1 MSSAAHSAVAGVSAA
16 RVARASRG
24 RAGVGARADA
34 DAFGAHTA
42 GRRDA
47 RSSRALRGGAARR
60 AAGGGFGV
68 ADDGD
73 ERDVAPFAERP
84 DGDALVEAASAT
96 DARAA
101 ARSALDALLPDGRDV
116 DFRDPERSGETQLIV
131 SAELGDS
138 RAVRL
143 LLAFGANPN
152 LASDS
157 SWTAVH
163 GAAEAGSAECVASL
177 IEAGANLNPIADS
190 GKTPL
195 DIARQYHGVD
205 AVVTRCLFDLGAA
218 YGLRW
223 DDDDEE
229 DDETKYPP
237 DDEDDADD
245 DEGIRE
251 GIRDVSETTSSSS
264 SSTSSLETALE
275 TLLKRHA
282 PDPANGFFGA
292 TPGVDDVQ
300 ALYAHDLDAFQKDAT
315 AFLLDGDSVVV
326 SAPTGSGKTLV
337 GETAIVA
344 ALARGQKAIYTTPL
358 KALSNQKL
366 REFQAKFG
374 VRRVGLKTGDVDVNA
389 ADADVVV
396 MTTEILRNML
406 YPDAGSSSRDSRL
419 ETSTQNATFDHR
431 LDDVGVVIL
440 DEVHYLADANR
451 GTVWEETIIYMPK
464 RIQLLCLSATVG
476 NPDDLAGWIEEVHC
490 ADTETRCRTVVSDF
504 RPVPLR
510 WHFSMRPG
518 RAWPGL
524 GPLLNRR
531 GDRMHPDLWPFTK
544 EGAREAY
551 EESYEEGSNGW
562 SDRDD
567 RGGRSSFR
575 GRGRGYRRGGPG
587 PGPDPYPANDRQAR
601 RRLVPHVET
610 VVGQLVAADLL
621 PAVWFIF
628 SRKGC
633 DQAAEYLC
641 QCGASLVS
649 GAERR
654 KIAEALAAFETD
666 NPDAV
671 RPEAVEPLLLG
682 IASHHAGLLPGW
694 KGLVESLFQ
703 RGLLKVVFATET
715 LAAGVNMPARSS
727 VLSCLSKRDDSGPR
741 MLTSN
746 EFMQMAGRAGRRGYD
761 TVGHV
766 VALQSPFEGP
776 EEAFALVT
784 SPPENLRSRFS
795 VSYGMAL
802 NLVNAGSDLRT
813 VRATV
818 ERSFG
823 NYLGGRAR
831 RDQTRELRR
840 LREQRDALSEQIA
853 AGASEVEPEE
863 WERFKKLDGRLKEE
877 RRLLKTVAR
886 QTLESRAEGA
896 RRAVGEWR
904 ELGEAV
910 VFVEVFVDH
919 PEVSTRKAKGD
930 VSEKGGTL
938 KSPPRAATEKKSQP
952 PATVGLAPDGS
963 WIDGSATD
971 SETRETPNA
980 TLPPVNERL
989 DDFFGDDDDDD
1000 AKEDGE
1006 SPSLDEPVASATSLA
1021 GRKSATKTVAVV
1033 DRYEPVTTVAGGGTE
1048 RRNPFPLGEF
1058 LGVDAS
1064 GDWVRFTADRVAAVT
1079 HREMAASRVSEISEI
1094 AKTDDAKTEE
1104 EETRKTNAD
1113 DGVCADVGRLLASA
1127 PTKTSTRWRRDGDG
1141 AWSAAGAET
1150 SAAAAAA
1157 VFETRETQL
1166 VSLDRDENAENESE
1180 QTLFDGAEELES
1192 FLRAQRAAVQKTR
1205 DEIAE
1210 MKRFSDLRRAV
1221 KMHRRREE
1229 KLKKLNERVEKAE
1242 RRVGEYVAAGWS
1254 EFTRVVDMLIEEGA
1268 LYDVLLDEEAELCD
1282 VEARRDAVARAAE
1295 LEEKKRARSRAR
1307 RNSKPE
1313 EDFWEDDPWNGFGSD
1328 DEDGQVD
1335 AFLDWEP
1342 DDASLETFAEASSRF
1357 APRGEKDASVFE
1369 EPRSAESAESAE
1381 SAPSFVDEASVAA
1394 DARRRRRRARWHAGD
1409 ERMSETLRLTPLGL
1423 TCAKLRGENELWLG
1437 SALSSEAML
1446 GLTPTHVAGVAG
1458 ALCCDSNRP
1467 TSCAYAPSEAL
1478 DAALSSLMPD
1488 GSRVASLQ
1496 FENQMD
1502 APVNLSAPVAAL
1514 VEAWAAGSSWDQ
1526 VRRDTNLDEGDIA
1539 RVFRRTA
1546 ELLAQVPRAREIPA
1560 ETRRAAKTAAA
1571 LVLRPPITDLT

>member
-1 MSSAAHSAVAGVSAA
+1 MSSAAHSAVAGASAA

-47 RSSRALRGGAARR
+47 RSSRAFRGGAARR
-60 AAGGGFGV
+60 AAGGGFDV

-73 ERDVAPFAERP
+73 ERDAAPLAERP
-84 DGDALVEAASAT
+84 EGDALVEAASAT

-237 DDEDDADD
+237 DDEDDASRR
-245 DEGIRE
+245 GIRE

-275 TLLKRHA
+275 TLLKRYA

-300 ALYAHDLDAFQKDAT
+300 ELYAHDLDAFQKDAT

-406 YPDAGSSSRDSRL
+406 YPDAASDSRL
-419 ETSTQNATFDHR
+419 KTSSSFTGETRATSDHR

-464 RIQLLCLSATVG
+464 QIQLLCLSATVG

-490 ADTETRCRTVVSDF
+490 AGTETRCRTVVSDF

-518 RAWPGL
+518 RMWPGL

-567 RGGRSSFR
+567 RGGRSSAGRGGRSSFR
-575 GRGRGYRRGGPG
+575 GRGRGYRRGG

-654 KIAEALAAFETD
+654 KIAEALTAFETD

-703 RGLLKVVFATET
+703 RGLLKIVFATET

-761 TVGHV
+761 SVGHV

-904 ELGEAV
+904 ELGEAF
-910 VFVEVFVDH
+910 VFVEVFVDD
-919 PEVSTRKAKGD
+919 PEGSTLAKGD
-930 VSEKGGTL
+930 VSEGGGTL
-938 KSPPRAATEKKSQP
+938 KSPRRAATEKKP

-963 WIDGSATD
+963 WIDGSASATD
-971 SETRETPNA
+971 RETRVSSNA
-980 TLPPVNERL
+980 TTLPVNERL
-989 DDFFGDDDDDD
+989 DAFFGDDDDDD

-1021 GRKSATKTVAVV
+1021 GTKSATKTVSIV
-1033 DRYEPVTTVAGGGTE
+1033 DRYEPLTVAGGGTAA
-1048 RRNPFPLGEF
+1048 NPFPLGEF
-1058 LGVDAS
+1058 LGVDKS
-1064 GDWVRFTADRVAAVT
+1064 GDWIRFTAERVSAVT
-1079 HREMAASRVSEISEI
+1079 HREMASRVTEI
-1094 AKTDDAKTEE
+1094 AADAKTEE
-1104 EETRKTNAD
+1104 ENEK
-1113 DGVCADVGRLLASA
+1113 RLLASA

-1150 SAAAAAA
+1150 SAAAAARM
-1157 VFETRETQL
+1157 FETRDAL
-1166 VSLDRDENAENESE
+1166 VTLDRDDNEIE
-1180 QTLFDGAEELES
+1180 TLFDGAEELES

-1268 LYDVLLDEEAELCD
+1268 LYDVLLDEEAELCR
-1282 VEARRDAVARAAE
+1282 VEARRDAVARAE
-1295 LEEKKRARSRAR
+1295 RLEEKKRRNEEKRAAR
-1307 RNSKPE
+1307 RNTFWDDNSKPE
-1313 EDFWEDDPWNGFGSD
+1313 DFYDDPWNEFGSD
-1328 DEDGQVD
+1328 DEDVNSVD

-1342 DDASLETFAEASSRF
+1342 DDDASLETFAEASSRF
-1357 APRGEKDASVFE
+1357 APRGEKDASVTAE
-1369 EPRSAESAESAE
+1369 APNPESAESAD
-1381 SAPSFVDEASVAA
+1381 SATSFVDEASVAA
-1394 DARRRRRRARWHAGD
+1394 DTRRRRRRARWHAGD

-1437 SALSSEAML
+1437 LALSSEAML

-1478 DAALSSLMPD
+1478 DAALSSLTPD
-1488 GSRVASLQ
+1488 GSRVASMQ

>member
-1 MSSAAHSAVAGVSAA
+1 MSSAARSAVAGVSAA

-34 DAFGAHTA
+34 DAFGAHTS

-47 RSSRALRGGAARR
+47 RSSRAFRGGAARR

-73 ERDVAPFAERP
+73 ERDVAAFAEHP

-131 SAELGDS
+131 SAERGDL

-177 IEAGANLNPIADS
+177 IEAGANLNPIAKS

-195 DIARQYHGVD
+195 DIARQYHGAD
-205 AVVTRCLFDLGAA
+205 AVVTRCLSDLGAA
-218 YGLRW
+218 YGERQR
-223 DDDDEE
+223 DE
-229 DDETKYPP
+229 
-237 DDEDDADD
+237 DDEDDED
-245 DEGIRE
+245 DEE
-251 GIRDVSETTSSSS
+251 TSSSS
-264 SSTSSLETALE
+264 SFSSSSSSSSSAFSASDADGASSPAAPLES
-275 TLLKRHA
+275 LLKRHV
-282 PDPANGFFGA
+282 PDPANGFFGE
-292 TPGVDDVQ
+292 TPSVDDVQ
-300 ALYAHDLDAFQKDAT
+300 TLFPHALDAFQRDAT
-315 AFLLDGDSVVV
+315 QFLLDGDSVVV

-406 YPDAGSSSRDSRL
+406 YPGAAGAAGSD
-419 ETSTQNATFDHR
+419 AADYR

-451 GTVWEETIIYMPK
+451 GTVWEETIIYLPP

-490 ADTETRCRTVVSDF
+490 ATTEARCRTVVSDF

-518 RAWPGL
+518 RMWPGL

-531 GDRMHPDLWPFTK
+531 GDRMHADLRPFTK
-544 EGAREAY
+544 EGAREGFADD
-551 EESYEEGSNGW
+551 EEERERW
-562 SDRDD
+562 SRDD
-567 RGGRSSFR
+567 ERRRGGGRFR
-575 GRGRGYRRGGPG
+575 GRGREHRRGGGGPG
-587 PGPDPYPANDRQAR
+587 PEPYPVNDRQAR

-633 DQAAEYLC
+633 DQAADYLC

-649 GAERR
+649 GAERA
-654 KIAEALAAFETD
+654 KIAEALAAFEEA

-671 RPEAVEPLLLG
+671 RPEAIEPLLLG

-694 KGLVESLFQ
+694 KGLVERLFQ

-741 MLTSN
+741 ALTSN

-761 TVGHV
+761 SVGHV

-776 EEAFALVT
+776 DEAFALVT

-802 NLVNAGSDLRT
+802 NLLSAGADLGT

-823 NYLGGRAR
+823 NYLGDRAR

-840 LREQRDALSEQIA
+840 LREQRDALSERIA

-863 WERFKKLDGRLKEE
+863 WARFKKLDGRLREE

-904 ELGEAV
+904 ELGETF
-910 VFVEVFVDH
+910 VFVRVFDDDAGATTVANENASA
-919 PEVSTRKAKGD
+919 P
-930 VSEKGGTL
+930 
-938 KSPPRAATEKKSQP
+938 SPAP
-952 PATVGLAPDGS
+952 PAPREAPVTVGLAPDGS
-963 WIDGSATD
+963 WIDASANANVTGPSAND
-971 SETRETPNA
+971 ANA
-980 TLPPVNERL
+980 TSPPINERL
-989 DDFFGDDDDDD
+989 DAFFDDLDDDLDED
-1000 AKEDGE
+1000 AKGDDGE
-1006 SPSLDEPVASATSLA
+1006 SPRLDEPA
-1021 GRKSATKTVAVV
+1021 GTKKRARETKTVAVV
-1033 DRYEPVTTVAGGGTE
+1033 DGYDPVTVKGGEPAT
-1048 RRNPFPLGEF
+1048 NPFPLGEF
-1058 LGVDAS
+1058 VALDAN

-1079 HREMAASRVSEISEI
+1079 HREMAGVRFGDVLKEG
-1094 AKTDDAKTEE
+1094 
-1104 EETRKTNAD
+1104 AD
-1113 DGVCADVGRLLASA
+1113 YSAEARSALLASA
-1127 PTKTSTRWRRDGDG
+1127 PTKTSVRWRRDGDG
-1141 AWSAAGAET
+1141 AWRAAGAET
-1150 SAAAAAA
+1150 SAAAAARA
-1157 VFETRETQL
+1157 FETFETL
-1166 VSLDRDENAENESE
+1166 VRHDPESDADEPLDAAGESP
-1180 QTLFDGAEELES
+1180 LFDGADELEA
-1192 FLRAQRAAVQKTR
+1192 FLTQQRASVQKTR

-1210 MKRFSDLRRAV
+1210 MKQFSDLRRAV

-1229 KLKKLNERVEKAE
+1229 KLKRLDERVRKLEL
-1242 RRVGEYVAAGWS
+1242 RVGEYVAAGWS
-1254 EFTRVVDMLIEEGA
+1254 EFTRVVDILIEEGA
-1268 LYDVLLDEEAELCD
+1268 LYDVLTEEEAEACYA
-1282 VEARRDAVARAAE
+1282 EARRDAVARA
-1295 LEEKKRARSRAR
+1295 EETAKKERERALSSRALSSASPSSPAAISR
-1307 RNSKPE
+1307 
-1313 EDFWEDDPWNGFGSD
+1313 WDDPSAGFESD
-1328 DEDGQVD
+1328 DDSSSD
-1335 AFLDWEP
+1335 ASSGDDAFSFLDWEP
-1342 DDASLETFAEASSRF
+1342 DGATRETFAEASARF
-1357 APRGEKDASVFE
+1357 AAAENAATENDAFSAASEDDASTP
-1369 EPRSAESAESAE
+1369 PR
-1381 SAPSFVDEASVAA
+1381 VDESSVSA
-1394 DARRRRRRARWHAGD
+1394 DARRRRRRARWYAGD
-1409 ERMSETLRLTPLGL
+1409 ENARASETTRLTPLGR

-1437 SALSSEAML
+1437 RAFSSDAAI

-1467 TSCAYAPSEAL
+1467 TSCAYGPSEAL
-1478 DAALSSLMPD
+1478 DAALRSLEPE
-1488 GSRVASLQ
+1488 GARVASLQ
-1496 FENQMD
+1496 FENRMD
-1502 APVNLSAPVAAL
+1502 APVNLSEPVAAL
-1514 VEAWAAGSSWDQ
+1514 VEAWAAGASWDQ

-1546 ELLAQVPRAREIPA
+1546 ELLAQVPRARDIPP